1 MLEVV
6 IMTETERKDV
16 VKSVG
21 FDLCEIV
28 DESQQETYTAEQV
41 KIMIKTYVKTST

>member
-1 MLEVV
+1 
-6 IMTETERKDV
+6 MTETERRDV

-28 DESQQETYTAEQV
+28 NESQQETYTAEQV
-41 KIMIKTYVKTST
+41 KILIKTYVKTST